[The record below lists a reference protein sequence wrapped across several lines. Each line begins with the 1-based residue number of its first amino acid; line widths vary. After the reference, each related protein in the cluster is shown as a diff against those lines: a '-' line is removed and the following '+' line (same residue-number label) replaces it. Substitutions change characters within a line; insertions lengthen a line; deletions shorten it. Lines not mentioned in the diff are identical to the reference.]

1 MASLVRIKKALES
14 AARVHDIETVR
25 ALLTALSPYYVTED
39 ILRQSSIGIVVGKL
53 SGPVR
58 NQARSL
64 ITQWKFDVLQRA
76 AAPTADVQSPLP
88 AQQQSPNPV
97 PVTMSITTARSDVGP
112 PQIVSPVSDAVHVS
126 EPFVNHDLFTSLAST
141 GSSAHRGGPF
151 T

>member
-1 MASLVRIKKALES
+1 MRIKRALES

-76 AAPTADVQSPLP
+76 VAQTDVQSPMP
-88 AQQQSPNPV
+88 AQQLSPNPV
-97 PVTMSITTARSDVGP
+97 QVTMSVTTARSDVGP
-112 PQIVSPVSDAVHVS
+112 PPDVTPISGAVQVR
-126 EPFVNHDLFTSLAST
+126 ETASF
-141 GSSAHRGGPF
+141 RVYR
-151 T
+151 